1 MLRPARILGA
11 DPHLAPDQR
20 AEGGLNVGPLFN
32 LLSDS
37 SRLFSSEVTGRRF
50 RVWSPDG
57 RTEGSVWRQ
66 SPALEFTPGLRQAWG
81 HLHYGFPVLWHR
93 AGSAQ

>member
-1 MLRPARILGA
+1 MGSLLLLRPAQILGA

-20 AEGGLNVGPLFN
+20 AEGGLNVEPLFN

-37 SRLFSSEVTGRRF
+37 SRLFSEVIGNRF
-50 RVWSPDG
+50 RIWFLDG
-57 RTEGSVWRQ
+57 CTEGSVWRQ
-66 SPALEFTPGLRQAWG
+66 ARRGLRQAWG
-81 HLHYGFPVLWHR
+81 HTHYGFPVPWDR